1 MLIPA
6 WRFYHKSFYKSSNL
20 KTSVLHRFFIF
31 IFLMLVSYLSPGQPK
46 KDEKANTGKSV
57 GDTASVN
64 HLLLLARG
72 TLNKGQ
78 LDETMVYTKR
88 AKALAKKIGF
98 QEGLAK
104 CYNFEG
110 RVLYRKGK
118 YEQSM
123 DCLKTA
129 LMIAQHIN
137 DSVIISTSLN
147 NLGNAY
153 AYQGDHV
160 KALEY
165 YMKGL
170 AIEEKIKIQNNLHWY
185 YSNMGNIYNEQKN
198 YSKALEFSRKA
209 VQVEEKIKDKH
220 ALSVTLSNIGG
231 IYSSIEKN
239 DSALFYYI
247 RSLKMSEEIKDTF
260 SIGLSLSN
268 SAMMYSKLK
277 RYGSAYEYASKGYK
291 IAKGKGLKDITVYCL
306 KTLGDV
312 NMALKKYDDAE
323 NYYLEAENIATEI
336 HAKLL
341 ISDGYLSLSNLYNNK
356 QDLKKAYAYYK
367 LYSETKDTLLNEGN
381 SKLITEMN
389 AKYTTE
395 KKEKEIE
402 LLKKNEDIQTL
413 ELAKKKNELER
424 QQTVSISVFVGFIL
438 LMIVAVLMYSRFRLK
453 KKANEQLQSAFN
465 QIEEK
470 NTQIEKSNLMITD
483 SITYAKRIQDAILPA
498 PEDLSKSLSN
508 DFFILYKPSQIVSG
522 DFYWCSTQGNKTI
535 FVVADCTG
543 HGVPG
548 AFMSMI
554 GNTLLNE
561 IVNERKVTC
570 TKKIAELLDEKI
582 IHSLHQH
589 EGTDKY
595 DGMDISICCIDKI
608 TREINFT
615 GAHHSMYAYNG
626 HLEKIKGDPYSIG
639 GAQQQRTKIFTS
651 QQVMYEEGLRLYF
664 LTDGYCDQAGG
675 ETHKRFSSKK
685 FEALLE
691 QLKDTDMNAQ
701 KEKLEQAF
709 ESWKGKVKQRDD
721 VLVVGIKC

>member
-1 MLIPA
+1 
-6 WRFYHKSFYKSSNL
+6 
-20 KTSVLHRFFIF
+20 
-31 IFLMLVSYLSPGQPK
+31 
-46 KDEKANTGKSV
+46 V
-57 GDTASVN
+57 GDTAGVN
-64 HLLLLARG
+64 RLLKMARG
-72 TLNKGQ
+72 TLDKGQ
-78 LDETMVYTKR
+78 LDQTMAYAVR
-88 AKALAKKIGF
+88 AKMLAKKIGF

-104 CYNFEG
+104 SYNFEG

-118 YEQSM
+118 YDQSM

-129 LMIAQHIN
+129 LMISQFIN
-137 DSVIISTSLN
+137 DSVIISTSFN
-147 NLGNAY
+147 NIGNAY

-160 KALEY
+160 KALEF
-165 YMKGL
+165 YMQGL

-198 YSKALEFSRKA
+198 TAKALEYSFKA
-209 VQVEEKIKDKH
+209 VKVEEKRKDKH

-231 IYSSIEKN
+231 IYSGLEKN

-247 RSLKMSEEIKDTF
+247 RSLRLSEEIKDTF

-277 RYGSAYEYASKGYK
+277 RYKSAYEYASKGYQ
-291 IAKGKGLKDITVYCL
+291 IAKSKGLTDLTIYCL
-306 KTLGDV
+306 KTLGEVDL
-312 NMALKKYDDAE
+312 ALKKYDSAE
-323 NYYLEAENIATEI
+323 KYFLQVESMSKQI
-336 HAKLL
+336 HSKLL
-341 ISDGYLSLSNLYNNK
+341 ISDGFLSLSSFYDKK
-356 QDLKKAYAYYK
+356 QDFKKAYEYYK
-367 LYSETKDTLLNEGN
+367 LYSDSKDTLLNEGN
-381 SKLITEMN
+381 SKIITEMN
-389 AKYTTE
+389 TKYTTE

-402 LLKKNEDIQTL
+402 LLKKNEDIQNL
-413 ELAKKKNELER
+413 ELAKKKNELDR
-424 QQTVSISVFVGFIL
+424 QRTVSISVFVGFLL

-465 QIEEK
+465 LIAEK
-470 NTQIEKSNLMITD
+470 NTVIEKSNLMITD

-498 PEDLSKSLSN
+498 PEDLSKNLPD
-508 DFFILYKPSQIVSG
+508 DFFIFYKPSQIVSG
-522 DFYWCSTQGNKTI
+522 DFYWCSTQGDKTI

-595 DGMDISICCIDKI
+595 DGMDISICCIDKQ
-608 TREINFT
+608 TKEIRFT
-615 GAHHSMYAYNG
+615 GAHHAMYACNG
-626 HLEKIKGDPYSIG
+626 HLEKIKGDPFSIG
-639 GAQQQRTKIFTS
+639 GAQQQKSKTFTS
-651 QQVMYEEGLRLYF
+651 KEIAYEDGLCLYF

-675 ETHKRFSSKK
+675 TSRKRFSSKQ
-685 FEALLE
+685 FENLLIE
-691 QLKDTDMNAQ
+691 IQDVDMSDQ

-709 ESWKGKVKQRDD
+709 DSWKGDVKQRDD

>member
-1 MLIPA
+1 
-6 WRFYHKSFYKSSNL
+6 L
-20 KTSVLHRFFIF
+20 KTLLPYRLFIF
-31 IFLMLVSYLSPGQPK
+31 ILLVCVPYLSKGQTK
-46 KDEKANTGKSV
+46 KDVKVNTVKSV
-57 GDTASVN
+57 GDTAGVN
-64 HLLLLARG
+64 RLLLLARG

-78 LDETMVYTKR
+78 LDQTMAYTIR
-88 AKALAKKIGF
+88 AKTLAKKIGF

-110 RVLYRKGK
+110 RILYRKGK
-118 YEQSM
+118 YEESM

-147 NLGNAY
+147 NLGNAS

-165 YMKGL
+165 YMRGL
-170 AIEEKIKIQNNLHWY
+170 AVEEKIKVQNNLHWY

-198 YSKALEFSRKA
+198 YAKALEFSLKA
-209 VQVEEKIKDKH
+209 IKVEEKIKDKH

-247 RSLKMSEEIKDTF
+247 RSLQLSEEIKDTF
-260 SIGLSLSN
+260 SICLSLSN

-277 RYGSAYEYASKGYK
+277 RYGSAYEFATRGYK
-291 IAKGKGLKDITVYCL
+291 IAKSKGLKDIIIYCV

-312 NMALKKYDDAE
+312 DLALKKYDSAE
-323 NYYLEAENIATEI
+323 KYFLQVEAMATEI

-341 ISDGYLSLSNLYNNK
+341 ISDGYLSLSNFYNEK
-356 QDLKKAYAYYK
+356 QDHKKAYAYYK

-389 AKYTTE
+389 TKYTTE

-402 LLKKNEDIQTL
+402 LLKKNEDIQAL
-413 ELAKKKNELER
+413 ELSKKKNELER

-470 NTQIEKSNLMITD
+470 NTQIEKSNVMITD

-561 IVNERKVTC
+561 IVNERKITD
-570 TKKIAELLDEKI
+570 TRKIAELLDEKI

-595 DGMDISICCIDKI
+595 DGMDISICCIDKV
-608 TREINFT
+608 TKEINFT
-615 GAHHSMYAYNG
+615 GAHHAMYAFNG

-639 GAQQQRTKIFTS
+639 GAQQQKTKIFTS
-651 QQVMYEEGLRLYF
+651 QQVAYEEGLRLYF
-664 LTDGYCDQAGG
+664 LTDGYCDQSGG

-685 FEALLE
+685 FELLLE
-691 QLKDTDMNAQ
+691 QVKDINMNDQ

-709 ESWKGKVKQRDD
+709 ENWKGEEKQRDD